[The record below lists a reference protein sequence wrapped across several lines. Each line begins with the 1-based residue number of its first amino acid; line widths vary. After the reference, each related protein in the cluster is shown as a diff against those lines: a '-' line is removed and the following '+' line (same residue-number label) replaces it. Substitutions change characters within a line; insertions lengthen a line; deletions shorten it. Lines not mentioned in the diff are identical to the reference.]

1 MNILTTLGRRA
12 LTTLTATA
20 IVAGGVVAPQ
30 ATAEEVKNADL
41 YWGFSGS
48 SHSKYDHNGPK
59 FEKAS
64 KGAELTNID
73 DASVYAET
81 FKKGVF
87 PDNRREKSDILV
99 FRNGEVKTEKNHSS
113 YQITWPG
120 EVTMKLGFGDDG
132 LVIKD
137 LNLMLKNGSTG
148 ELKATVGENSN
159 IKLFDVQEYSVS
171 NKTITVTPKI
181 PTCTAGTWKPWN
193 NDLISKLG
201 NLKSVFFESYTC
213 NNNDIAKQPL
223 PLTVVLNGKEF
234 VPPADALSQEAP
246 EKKKESPKPVSS
258 PVKVEDTQKDKSNSE
273 AKNPAPRLENKAE
286 KEEEK
291 APTTEKKTEKETE
304 DQSAPT
310 EAKETGL
317 KGFLNS
323 KAGQILTVALGVL
336 GGLGALWTLWTKFSH
351 LFVR

>member
-20 IVAGGVVAPQ
+20 IVAGGVVAPH

-59 FEKAS
+59 FEKAD

-73 DASVYAET
+73 AASAYAET

-87 PDNRREKSDILV
+87 PNNKREKSDILV
-99 FRNGEVKTEKNHSS
+99 FHNGEVKTETNHSS
-113 YQITWPG
+113 YQISWPG
-120 EVTMKLGFGDDG
+120 EVTMKLGYGDG

-137 LNLMLKNGSTG
+137 LNLMLKNGNMG

-171 NKTITVTPKI
+171 DKTITVTPKI
-181 PTCTAGTWKPWN
+181 PKCTTGTWKPWH
-193 NDLISKLG
+193 NDLTSKLG
-201 NLKSVFFESYTC
+201 SLKSVFFESYTC
-213 NNNDIAKQPL
+213 NNDDIAKQPL
-223 PLTVVLNGKEF
+223 PLTVVLNGNEP
-234 VPPADALSQEAP
+234 VPPADASSQEAS
-246 EKKKESPKPVSS
+246 EEKKESPKPESS
-258 PVKVEDTQKDKSNSE
+258 PGKVDDTRKDEDN
-273 AKNPAPRLENKAE
+273 NPASRVENKV
-286 KEEEK
+286 
-291 APTTEKKTEKETE
+291 EKETE
-304 DQSAPT
+304 KKDTNKEKKKNSEVEEKEKETAT
-310 EAKETGL
+310 ETKETGL